1 MMSQGL
7 SQFLRRNVS
16 GEQSLKPVVRSYYSH
31 VSDDSSPTSPQSSS
45 DTVTDWLVPEPT
57 KTNLKP
63 TQSEQSEFSSAVQPE
78 KAAHSDRNIE
88 YGFNREVDS
97 SSFPVSPESVRSHS
111 TQKDYSSDIEAEF
124 PGHNAES
131 SSPEWQR
138 QVWQRDAENKSTVSA
153 RSDAP
158 SNDVSPHSASA
169 MTLAE
174 LRDLELESS
183 SVAPENRQQP
193 AKRRDFTKQ
202 VAASILGDEKVSPNT
217 ERLASVTPVESA
229 LSPEKEGSPQDHLEV
244 SVTIGHVSIVPAPKA
259 PEKKAPSWKP
269 PVSLTDYLR
278 DRQEGKR

>member
-1 MMSQGL
+1 MSRGL

-45 DTVTDWLVPEPT
+45 DTVTEWLVPEPT
-57 KTNLKP
+57 KTNLEP
-63 TQSEQSEFSSAVQPE
+63 TLSEQSEVSSSVRPE
-78 KAAHSDRNIE
+78 NASRTGRNLE
-88 YGFNREVDS
+88 YGFDREVDPS
-97 SSFPVSPESVRSHS
+97 SSSVSLENLENRS
-111 TQKDYSSDIEAEF
+111 TPKDDSSDIEAEF
-124 PGHNAES
+124 PDHNAES
-131 SSPEWQR
+131 SSKEWHRQEWQR
-138 QVWQRDAENKSTVSA
+138 EAENKSTLSA
-153 RSDAP
+153 RSDAS
-158 SNDVSPHSASA
+158 SNDVTQHSASA

-259 PEKKAPSWKP
+259 PEKKVPSWKP
-269 PVSLTDYLR
+269 PVSLSDYLR